1 MEIEV
6 VEDLEQPAR
15 DPVAA
20 WTDVG
25 DAAAVPRE
33 VRRTRRSALI
43 VLPSTTD
50 RSTPVSEMAV
60 FSFALMAPRVFPSMR
75 SSLPWTEMRLLSVNV
90 QAIP

>member
-1 MEIEV
+1 
-6 VEDLEQPAR
+6 
-15 DPVAA
+15 
-20 WTDVG
+20 
-25 DAAAVPRE
+25 
-33 VRRTRRSALI
+33 LI

-90 QAIP
+90 KPIP